1 MPRTFV
7 PWNWPD
13 CKVWLNS
20 RQSWFCEKY
29 VCALHWRR
37 KVLYRGHQWQKTCIQ
52 SRCPIFPRPFDTHST
67 LNGWIANGNWTFQH
81 TTCCRKLYG
90 KCKALSFLSS
100 IVTRVNSYATLA
112 AAPSQDLTQNRH
124 WDAVRKRNTK
134 EVLNIWPEIRLT
146 KISCISSFSAG
157 CLIEWLSQHRSRDAA
172 MWYLIRE
179 TEVVLLLPHLVMTN
193 ICTYPQSGNN

>member
-1 MPRTFV
+1 MSAPSIE
-7 PWNWPD
+7 D
-13 CKVWLNS
+13 
-20 RQSWFCEKY
+20 EKY
-29 VCALHWRR
+29 YTGDISGKKHVFRAD
-37 KVLYRGHQWQKTCIQ
+37 VQ
-52 SRCPIFPRPFDTHST
+52 SSLDHSILIAPSMAGSPMAIEPFS
-67 LNGWIANGNWTFQH
+67 
-81 TTCCRKLYG
+81 TCCRKLYG